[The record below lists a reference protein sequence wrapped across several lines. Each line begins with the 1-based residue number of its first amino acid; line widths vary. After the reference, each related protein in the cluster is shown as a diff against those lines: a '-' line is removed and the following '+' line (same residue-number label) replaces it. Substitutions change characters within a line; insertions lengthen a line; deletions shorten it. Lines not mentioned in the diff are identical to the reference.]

1 MKPFD
6 FILFIPYV
14 LIVIAIYKRNQR
26 KIEDPEVASYY
37 LKGLYVKIIGTL
49 ATTIIYWYYYGTGDT
64 VYYFIRTQYM
74 RRVFFRDPT
83 EGVGLLFIKPDST
96 DIAHFWHMK
105 ALRIYDAASYIVVKI
120 SFLFS
125 FPAMGSY
132 IVIALFFSV
141 LCYMGIWRL
150 YLKSLELF
158 PDVSKKYLAY
168 AVLFIPS
175 VFFWGSGLFKDTLTM
190 GFACLVIV
198 FFHEVFV
205 KRKNVI
211 SGLIVLIVSGYLI
224 GVIKSYILL
233 AMIPA
238 MLIWYAY
245 TFRNKIKNNFIRT
258 SMTPILFVVS
268 AIVGLFMLQQL
279 GKVFTKFNL
288 ENIEKKA
295 EDMQRWHTV
304 RGAQLDESST
314 YSLGHVEFTAMGI
327 LTKIPAAVNVA
338 FFRPYLWEARNP
350 VIMMAALESLAFFL
364 LTFYLL
370 LKHFKIF
377 SHTVRTEPFIM
388 FCLIFAFVFGFS
400 VGLTAYN
407 FGALVRYKIPALPM
421 LGIVLAVIL
430 SRVQDAQKLNSQIVK

>member
-14 LIVIAIYKRNQR
+14 LIVLSIYKASQN
-26 KIEDPEVASYY
+26 KIPDKEVASYY
-37 LKGLYVKIIGTL
+37 IKGLYVRIIGTL
-49 ATTIIYWYYYGTGDT
+49 ATTLIYWYYYGHGDT
-64 VYYFIRTQYM
+64 TIY
-74 RRVFFRDPT
+74 FFRVNYLRRIFSRNPIEGMRLLSMKGFSSDPA
-83 EGVGLLFIKPDST
+83 D
-96 DIAHFWHMK
+96 
-105 ALRIYDAASYIVVKI
+105 ALHNWVLKFHDASSYIVVKI
-120 SFLFS
+120 AFFLS
-125 FPAMGSY
+125 YPALGSY
-132 IVIALFFSV
+132 IVIALFFSIF
-141 LCYMGIWRL
+141 CYMGIWRL
-150 YLKSLELF
+150 YLKSIELF
-158 PDVSKKYLAY
+158 PDVSKKYLAF
-168 AVLFIPS
+168 AILFIPS
-175 VFFWGSGLFKDTLTM
+175 VFFWGSGFFKDTVTL
-190 GFACLVIV
+190 GAACFVISS
-198 FFHEVFV
+198 FHDVAI
-205 KRKNVI
+205 KRKKII
-211 SGLIVLIVSGYLI
+211 SGLLTIIVCGYLI

-258 SMTPILFVVS
+258 SMTPILFAVS
-268 AIVGLFMLQQL
+268 AVLGLFMLQQL

-304 RGAQLDESST
+304 RGAQLEESST

-327 LTKIPAAVNVA
+327 LSKIPAAVNVT

-350 VIMMAALESLAFFL
+350 VLMMAALESLAFFL
-364 LTFYLL
+364 LISYLFF
-370 LKHFKIF
+370 KHFKIF

-421 LGIVLAVIL
+421 LGIVIAVVL
-430 SRVQDAQKLNSQIVK
+430 SRVQDAKKLNTQIVK